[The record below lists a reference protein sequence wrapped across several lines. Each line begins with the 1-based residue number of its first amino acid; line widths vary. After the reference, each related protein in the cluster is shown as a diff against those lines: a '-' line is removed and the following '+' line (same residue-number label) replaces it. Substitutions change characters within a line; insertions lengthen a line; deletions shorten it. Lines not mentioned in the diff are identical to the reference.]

1 MVRSVRC
8 NGHNAFTPRPF
19 FISIALFTLL
29 AFTSWIAGWSGNSQ
43 LAASNTA
50 ILKRADHGVDLL
62 SIPSLNAT
70 DERLEV
76 PIFSSTTVKPVTN
89 SEQCRLVRQAD
100 DQCAFVKE
108 HCADEDGLFSYIQ
121 LYYCNLRHVQP
132 IAFIIIVV
140 WLSMLF
146 STIGIAASDFLCIN
160 LSTIASILGMSE
172 SLAGVTF
179 LAFGNGSPDVFST
192 FAAMGSNS
200 GSLAVGELIG
210 AACFITA
217 VVAGSMAL
225 VRPFRVARRSFVR
238 DVGYFIIAGSFSL
251 VVLADGELHVWEC
264 ATMIGLY
271 VFYVV
276 MVVSWHWYLTQKR
289 RRFER
294 EFAARAQFHIPQ
306 SQELD
311 LEEPYTDDDPVAG
324 ETRSPLNGQLAPDFE
339 ELGIPAWKDDDEDE
353 DDETRNRYL
362 AEIRENMHVTRP
374 TPPRRRTT
382 VNPIRPSLVG
392 ALEFQS
398 VLSSLQKA
406 KNIRDDTIDLPQYS
420 DDNLA
425 DQPSHRRRSST
436 FLNQNYQVFNTR
448 EQDVQ
453 NRTRS
458 VSMNDAPGTQVNAP
472 VNPNQNAL
480 PQLQVPQ
487 NNVYLHSEYR
497 DVPSVVESPL
507 IMSPAPSS
515 THSPRSPTPSHSPT
529 RQPTNLLTVPT
540 ENFRAPNYQA
550 SPLSQGISPS
560 DVSPMSSARALGTNV
575 SSEDNSETSSIVAF
589 PSYLDAPA
597 PTSPLS
603 HVPNALPTPAW
614 ATSGTT
620 LEGLAEGASPE
631 PTIYRSI
638 QRRFLP
644 PLQLVFAT
652 LFPTLCNW
660 RAKTIFEKLLGVV
673 AAPSVFI
680 LTLTVPVMDPNR
692 GDGESDIETSEN
704 DNDRPRP
711 IIRLPDDSPILPPS
725 NSSPSVNYQPLD
737 PSIRSVHETQAPAD
751 RQRLDSEMPAVPTEP
766 TETSSQA
773 TSRSWY
779 RWLTIVQAFTAPF
792 FVVVVGWSN
801 LDSDLNP
808 RNLIIPVLS
817 GLLLSLISAAALIIV
832 LRDRQ
837 LSQPPNWLRP
847 VLSFIGFIVGI
858 CWIATIA
865 DEVVSLLKT
874 LGVIMNISDSLLGLT
889 VFAVG
894 NSLGDLVADVT
905 VARLGFPVM
914 ALSACFG
921 GPMLNILLGIGIGGL
936 YMSWHQHHP
945 QTLLSS
951 AAPAIPKEPY
961 RIMISK
967 TLVISGV
974 TLLVTLLG
982 LLIIVPLNNWK
993 MDRRI
998 GWGLVALWTLST
1010 LGNVIAEVV
1019 S

>member
-1 MVRSVRC
+1 
-8 NGHNAFTPRPF
+8 
-19 FISIALFTLL
+19 
-29 AFTSWIAGWSGNSQ
+29 
-43 LAASNTA
+43 
-50 ILKRADHGVDLL
+50 
-62 SIPSLNAT
+62 
-70 DERLEV
+70 
-76 PIFSSTTVKPVTN
+76 
-89 SEQCRLVRQAD
+89 
-100 DQCAFVKE
+100 
-108 HCADEDGLFSYIQ
+108 
-121 LYYCNLRHVQP
+121 
-132 IAFIIIVV
+132 
-140 WLSMLF
+140 MLF

-172 SLAGVTF
+172 SLTGVTF

-210 AACFITA
+210 AACFITT

-276 MVVSWHWYLTQKR
+276 MVVTWHWYLTQKR

-324 ETRSPLNGQLAPDFE
+324 ETRSPLNAQLAPDFE
-339 ELGIPAWKDDDEDE
+339 ELGIPAWKDTEDE

-398 VLSSLQKA
+398 VLSSLKKA

-420 DDNLA
+420 DDNIA
-425 DQPSHRRRSST
+425 DQLSHRRRAST
-436 FLNQNYQVFNTR
+436 FLNRNRGDSNTH
-448 EQDVQ
+448 EQDGQ
-453 NRTRS
+453 NRLRS
-458 VSMNDAPGTQVNAP
+458 VSMYDSPGTQANATVNT
-472 VNPNQNAL
+472 NQNAPPRL
-480 PQLQVPQ
+480 EVPQ

-497 DVPSVVESPL
+497 DGSSIVESPF
-507 IMSPAPSS
+507 IMSPAASS
-515 THSPRSPTPSHSPT
+515 NNSTRSPTPPHSPT
-529 RQPTNLLTVPT
+529 RQPTDLLTVPT

-550 SPLSQGISPS
+550 SPLSHNISPS
-560 DVSPMSSARALGTNV
+560 DVSPLSSTRTLGTTV
-575 SSEDNSETSSIVAF
+575 SSEDNSEASSIVAF
-589 PSYLDAPA
+589 PSFLDSPAPA
-597 PTSPLS
+597 SPLS
-603 HVPNALPTPAW
+603 YLPNAFPPPEW
-614 ATSGTT
+614 ATSGAR
-620 LEGLAEGASPE
+620 LEGLVEGASPE
-631 PTIYRSI
+631 STIYRSMP
-638 QRRFLP
+638 RRFLP
-644 PLQLVFAT
+644 PIQLVFAT

-660 RAKTIFEKLLGVV
+660 RTKTVFEKLLGVV

-680 LTLTVPVMDPNR
+680 LTLTVPVMDPSR
-692 GDGESDIETSEN
+692 GDAESEVEPSASASDE
-704 DNDRPRP
+704 DQPRP
-711 IIRLPDDSPILPPS
+711 IIRLPDDSPMLPPR
-725 NSSPSVNYQPLD
+725 NASPSVDYQPLD
-737 PSIRSVHETQAPAD
+737 PVHETQIPVD
-751 RQRLDSEMPAVPTEP
+751 RQRLDSEMPAVPTQS
-766 TETSSQA
+766 TEISSQA
-773 TSRSWY
+773 TTRSWY
-779 RWLTIVQAFTAPF
+779 RWLTIVQAFTSPF
-792 FVVVVGWSN
+792 FVVVVGWYN
-801 LDSDLNP
+801 LDSDHNP
-808 RNLIIPVLS
+808 RNLVIPILS
-817 GLLLSLISAAALIIV
+817 GLLLSLVSAAALIIV
-832 LRDRQ
+832 LKDRE

-874 LGVIMNISDSLLGLT
+874 VGVIMNISDSLLGLT

-936 YMSWHQHHP
+936 YMSWHSTQHQ
-945 QTLLSS
+945 QTLS
-951 AAPAIPKEPY
+951 AGAVPNEPY
-961 RIMISK
+961 RLVISK

-998 GWGLVALWTLST
+998 GWGLVVLWVLST

-1019 S
+1019 T

>member
-1 MVRSVRC
+1 MVRSRRQKR
-8 NGHNAFTPRPF
+8 HNAFTPRPF

-29 AFTSWIAGWSGNSQ
+29 AFTSWIAGWSGKDQ
-43 LAASNTA
+43 LVTSNTA
-50 ILKRADHGVDLL
+50 IQKRADDGAGILNI
-62 SIPSLNAT
+62 SSLNAA
-70 DERLEV
+70 DEE
-76 PIFSSTTVKPVTN
+76 P
-89 SEQCRLVRQAD
+89 ECRLVRHAE

-108 HCADEDGLFSYIQ
+108 HCSDEDGLFSYIQ
-121 LYYCNLRHVQP
+121 FYYCGLRHIQP
-132 IAFIIIVV
+132 IAFIIIVA

-172 SLAGVTF
+172 SLTGVTF

-271 VFYVV
+271 VFYVA

-311 LEEPYTDDDPVAG
+311 LQEPYTDDDPIAG
-324 ETRSPLNGQLAPDFE
+324 ETRSSLSGQLAPDFE
-339 ELGIPAWKDDDEDE
+339 ELGIPAWKDDEDE

-420 DDNLA
+420 DDNIA
-425 DQPSHRRRSST
+425 DQASHRRRAST
-436 FLNQNYQVFNTR
+436 YLNGNYQGSHT
-448 EQDVQ
+448 DILS
-453 NRTRS
+453 RTRS
-458 VSMNDAPGTQVNAP
+458 VSMNDAPGTQGNAA
-472 VNPNQNAL
+472 VNPNQKSL
-480 PQLQVPQ
+480 PQLKVPR
-487 NNVYLHSEYR
+487 NNVYLHPENR
-497 DVPSVVESPL
+497 DVQSLVESPL
-507 IMSPAPSS
+507 TMSSAASS
-515 THSPRSPTPSHSPT
+515 HHSTRSPTPSQSPT
-529 RQPTNLLTVPT
+529 RQSTDLLTVPT

-550 SPLSQGISPS
+550 SPLSHNISTA
-560 DVSPMSSARALGTNV
+560 DVSPLSSARSLGPAV

-589 PSYLDAPA
+589 PSFLETPTPA
-597 PTSPLS
+597 FPLS
-603 HVPNALPTPAW
+603 HVPNAIPPPAW
-614 ATSGTT
+614 ATSGAGV
-620 LEGLAEGASPE
+620 EGLAEGASPE
-631 PTIYRSI
+631 TTIHKSI
-638 QRRFLP
+638 PRRFLP
-644 PLQLVFAT
+644 PLQLVLAT

-660 RAKTIFEKLLGVV
+660 RAKTVFDKVLGVV
-673 AAPSVFI
+673 AAPSVFF
-680 LTLTVPVMDPNR
+680 LTLTVPVIDPNR
-692 GDGESDIETSEN
+692 GDGESESEPSVN
-704 DNDRPRP
+704 DEDQPRP
-711 IIRLPDDSPILPPS
+711 IIRLPDDSPILHPSLPPS
-725 NSSPSVNYQPLD
+725 PASPSADYQPLN
-737 PSIRSVHETQAPAD
+737 PSSRSIHEMQIAAD
-751 RQRLDSEMPAVPTEP
+751 RQRLDSEMPAVPTQT
-766 TETSSQA
+766 TETSSQT

-779 RWLTIVQAFTAPF
+779 RWLTIVQAFTSPF
-792 FVVVVGWSN
+792 FIVVVGWSN
-801 LDSDLNP
+801 LDGDHDP
-808 RNLIIPVLS
+808 RNLIIPILS
-817 GLLLSLISAAALIIV
+817 GLLFSLVSAAALIIA
-832 LRDRQ
+832 LRDCQ

-936 YMSWHQHHP
+936 YMSWHSTQHQHS
-945 QTLLSS
+945 QQALLSS
-951 AAPAIPKEPY
+951 ATTDVVSKQPY
-961 RIMISK
+961 RIVISK

-993 MDRRI
+993 MDRKI
-998 GWGLVALWTLST
+998 GWGLVALWVLST
-1010 LGNVIAEVV
+1010 LGNIIAEIVM
-1019 S
+1019 